1 MSDDSNTITSSD
13 SYIKSTGIRCI
24 NAMCALSF
32 WREFIAYFILGSMGL
47 WLPPFLGA
55 SGANAVFDP
64 MNVLTF
70 GLVTLFIILEAR
82 LFMDKNDDAK
92 SPGVTKLIVLL
103 GVILLCIGYV
113 KGVVTNG
120 TPLFWGMGWVHIS
133 LFFTMLVWL
142 LNHVNTSRYDPK
154 GINEM
159 LGGSV

>member
-1 MSDDSNTITSSD
+1 
-13 SYIKSTGIRCI
+13 
-24 NAMCALSF
+24 
-32 WREFIAYFILGSMGL
+32 
-47 WLPPFLGA
+47 
-55 SGANAVFDP
+55 
-64 MNVLTF
+64 
-70 GLVTLFIILEAR
+70 
-82 LFMDKNDDAK
+82 